1 VLIAFL
7 LPFLAL
13 SVLLARKSNASD
25 LVEKRKKLKFHQPPT
40 L

>member
-1 VLIAFL
+1 L

-25 LVEKRKKLKFHQPPT
+25 LVQKTKKPKFPQPPR